1 MRERAHFLILAAQS
15 LQRNWMQASLA
26 MLGVTVGVG
35 ALVASMALGR
45 GAQEEIK
52 DQLLAAGANMI
63 VVTAGNYQVERAQGA
78 GAPADHGSIQR
89 EDFGRFIAQTADY
102 YP

>member
-45 GAQEEIK
+45 G
-52 DQLLAAGANMI
+52 
-63 VVTAGNYQVERAQGA
+63 
-78 GAPADHGSIQR
+78 
-89 EDFGRFIAQTADY
+89 
-102 YP
+102 